1 MLGQPVEHRQP
12 QRVALLIFLICAWG
26 APGWAMPPT
35 SAHPVPKYAL
45 VIGNAHYSAVG
56 TLKNPANDAQD
67 MCAALKSIGYETAC
81 FIDVDTR
88 AHLRAL
94 IQDFVERVP
103 EEAVTL
109 VYYAGH
115 AVQIGGENYLIP
127 AGAHITDQAALA
139 RESVAL
145 SFLMGQLRRT
155 DGYLSV
161 VILDACRNNPLTSG
175 DSLPQ
180 GLAQITDV
188 PDGTEVLY
196 ATAANEPALD
206 GVGRNGTLT
215 KYLLAHLHDA
225 GTIDD
230 LFKQV
235 SLGVQ
240 RETQALGSIQKPALY
255 TNFTGQY
262 CFVRCT
268 DLELLQR
275 QRQEAAQKITEL
287 EARVS
292 AGDTGAR
299 ADLAAAVAANAKLLE
314 QIRKQDAQEKQAA
327 KDRQD
332 KAFVPPAF

>member
-1 MLGQPVEHRQP
+1 MLGQPVEHMK
-12 QRVALLIFLICAWG
+12 QRRVLLALFLICAWASQG
-26 APGWAMPPT
+26 RAVPPAAT
-35 SAHPVPKYAL
+35 RPVPKYAL

-67 MCAALKSIGYETAC
+67 MCGALRSIGYETAC

-88 AHLRAL
+88 VHLRAL
-94 IQDFVERVP
+94 IQDFIDRVP
-103 EEAVTL
+103 DEAITL

-115 AVQIGGENYLIP
+115 AIQIGGENYLIP

-161 VILDACRNNPLTSG
+161 VILDACRNNPLSG
-175 DSLPQ
+175 DSVRQ
-180 GLAQITDV
+180 GLAQITEV

-196 ATAANEPALD
+196 ATAANEPAMD

-240 RETQALGSIQKPALY
+240 RETEALGHIQKPALY

-268 DLELLQR
+268 DLELLQQ

-292 AGDTGAR
+292 AGDPGAR
-299 ADLAAAVAANAKLLE
+299 ADLAAAITANAKLLE
-314 QIRKQDAQEKQAA
+314 QIRKHDATEKAA